1 MIEQALKLARDFDE
15 QADFMFEIALRSDGD
30 TDTAKQLIH
39 YHIKFAKEHQAN
51 AQLVRDMVAEIVRLR
66 GCNEKI

>member
-30 TDTAKQLIH
+30 TETSQQLIH

-51 AQLVRDMVAEIVRLR
+51 AQLVRDMVAEIEKLR
-66 GCNEKI
+66 GLK